1 MTYME
6 FDGGTYTQFWKNLLK
21 DKGAELQK
29 EFLKAAKDRKSF
41 IQWIERDISYGN
53 KGKEFGL
60 WSDKL
65 SEAEYKF
72 PPGNVEKKL
81 FKMWEGLTPV
91 QASRETFWGYVT
103 LKHIKQGIIE
113 SHYLAIDV
121 RSPLS
126 GVEQINKALV
136 DSQEKQIDSV
146 VRNILRNLSGLPQR
160 GTRSVYVD
168 CRFARAWWRV
178 FIAHQVCEEIDAAD
192 FNTTLGGASK
202 GHWGPLI
209 DLIVSRNSILGDTK
223 VRSALIWALSEQEE
237 AKKSATLKRISKQI
251 GIQSAGQELGVFE
264 VGELKEQVMKPI
276 ISKALETERKIK
288 DQKAKEK
295 ADTERNE
302 TQEPK
307 PKSKPNRFKRILG
320 RS

>member
-1 MTYME
+1 MAYLE
-6 FDGGTYTQFWKNLLK
+6 FDGGTYTQFWKNLLEH
-21 DKGAELQK
+21 KGSDLQK
-29 EFLKAAKDRKSF
+29 EFLKAARDSKFF
-41 IQWIERDISYGN
+41 IQWIERDINCGN
-53 KGKEFGL
+53 KGGEIDL
-60 WSDKL
+60 LSDKL

-72 PPGNVEKKL
+72 PPRNVETKL

-121 RSPLS
+121 RSHLS
-126 GVEQINKALV
+126 GIEQINRALI
-136 DSQEKQIDSV
+136 DSQEKQIDIV

-178 FIAHQVCEEIDAAD
+178 FIAHQVHGEVDVAD
-192 FNTTLGGASK
+192 LNTTLGGASK

-209 DLIVSRNSILGDTK
+209 DLIVSRYSILGDTK

-237 AKKSATLKRISKQI
+237 AKKSEVIKRIVKQI
-251 GIQSAGQELGVFE
+251 GIQSAWQELGVFD

-276 ISKALETERKIK
+276 ISKALETE
-288 DQKAKEK
+288 QKAKERKTQDK
-295 ADTERNE
+295 AEAKRNE

-307 PKSKPNRFKRILG
+307 PKSKPKRSKRFWR